1 MTVFRSYWEHYYDAD
16 GGDALNIGASATQ
29 RIGRWN
35 TSFRSNVSIS
45 LEEESVAVSTGGALG
60 RVGILFAAV
69 GLGNFG
75 PPLCNRADKVFG
87 GAVGHQWFFNDNR
100 PQFVLEVGG
109 RKGTSSEIDDAA
121 VIGTRFQRAIGT
133 RMILRVDGFAAV
145 QQNRDKVFGIRS
157 KLLVRF

>member
-1 MTVFRSYWEHYYDAD
+1 MVGT
-16 GGDALNIGASATQ
+16 GGLLFAEVSTTPQETDNVAYGNAFWGIDEYASAA
-29 RIGRWN
+29 RGE
-35 TSFRSNVSIS
+35 
-45 LEEESVAVSTGGALG
+45 LAGGPLG
-60 RVGILFAAV
+60 RVGLLFAAV

-75 PPLCNRADKVFG
+75 PPLSNRADKVFG
-87 GAVGHQWFFNDNR
+87 GAVGHQWFFNDN
-100 PQFVLEVGG
+100 PTQFVLEVGG

-145 QQNRDKVFGIRS
+145 QQNRDKGFGIRS